1 MPYKWKQVKIQL
13 LLYIVIQKSEN
24 FWNKKIIKT
33 TKREHAFKGFANT
46 YDIEILSSFN
56 LELQLKYT
64 ESAIRNKL
72 KNIV

>member
-24 FWNKKIIKT
+24 FWNIKIIKT
-33 TKREHAFKGFANT
+33 TKREHAFKDFANT
-46 YDIEILSSFN
+46 YDIEVLSSFN
-56 LELQLKYT
+56 PELQLKYT

>member
-24 FWNKKIIKT
+24 FSNKKIIKT

-56 LELQLKYT
+56 PELQLKYT